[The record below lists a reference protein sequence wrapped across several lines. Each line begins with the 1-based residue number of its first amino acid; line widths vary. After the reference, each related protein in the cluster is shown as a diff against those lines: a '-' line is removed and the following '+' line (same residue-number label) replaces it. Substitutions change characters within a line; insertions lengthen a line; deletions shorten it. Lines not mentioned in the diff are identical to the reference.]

1 MAKTR
6 HKAGVTLIEMLVVVG
21 VIALLAGFVVSLTFR
36 LDNQGKERQLAA
48 VFALLKTALIQYH
61 EETNTFPSPDPGLD
75 EGEFDEVVERGELVY
90 EKLNALPAS
99 RQILKRIDGS
109 FVKGDV
115 SINDPWNVFDPWGT
129 ALDYRYDPNV
139 GNFPELVSAGP
150 DALFDTADDI
160 SSKRK

>member
-6 HKAGVTLIEMLVVVG
+6 YNTGVTLIEMLVVVG

-36 LDNQGKERQLAA
+36 MDNQGKERQLAA
-48 VFALLKTALIQYH
+48 VFVLLKTALMQYH
-61 EETNTFPSPDPGLD
+61 EETNTFPTPDPGLD
-75 EGEFDEVVERGELVY
+75 EEAFDEVVERGELMY
-90 EKLNALPAS
+90 EKLRSFPAA
-99 RQILKRIDGS
+99 RQILRRIDGS
-109 FVKGDV
+109 FVKGDASV
-115 SINDPWNVFDPWGT
+115 DDPLNVYDPWGT